1 MSSGTLAANR
11 MNLAALQRV
20 DSAVTEIIDNASQV
34 ALYKFAPATNG
45 WEKTDIEGALFVF
58 EWSKTPS
65 HGLFVINRLSTTN
78 LLEVITK
85 DVEFQTQSPFLLY
98 KTGSGIHCI
107 WFYDTEECERVGRLC
122 QSLAS
127 TGRMS
132 SRSKYRQRCASESDS
147 LHQAS
152 LAAPSAPQNGT
163 TKDIV
168 ALLSKAKDQYNMK
181 KAEASPNGHKQHR
194 NPARTRSSRTFVSS
208 TAPAAAVA
216 SAARP
221 EVISNGHAI
230 APSPPSVLH
239 KPTPLRTTNGI
250 VSAAVS
256 AEVPPSTPLSVESL
270 FAAVGHQKEPE
281 VVKGEGDAKQ
291 ALLRA
296 LLANPVNRVEHVE
309 RIQRSQDVRAGEGVC
324 EQPRLRAAS
333 CQASMSAWEVA
344 DDLRNRLNLGP
355 PSATEDSSPL
365 LPPVVTPAMLELGLS
380 NGERHSPPVAVT
392 LGDQLPLAKEPCKG
406 SVFSSHVQA
415 PAASDLPLLTPMA
428 FTKWTG
434 FASATPSLSSS
445 STSSTLGPCMNGEA
459 VPCSQGDSVGA
470 LTKDQLKDALIHMLQ
485 TDDSFLVKLHEAYI
499 GSLKSRFNLE
509 ARNSR
514 SSSTSYS

>member
-1 MSSGTLAANR
+1 MSSGTIAANR

-34 ALYKFAPATNG
+34 ALYKFAQGTNG
-45 WEKTDIEGALFVF
+45 WEKTDVEGALFIF

-78 LLEVITK
+78 LLEVITQ
-85 DVEFQTQSPFLLY
+85 DVQFETQSPFLLY
-98 KTGSGIHCI
+98 KTDSGIHCI

-152 LAAPSAPQNGT
+152 LAAPTAPQNGA

-168 ALLSKAKDQYNMK
+168 ALLSKAREQYNMK
-181 KAEASPNGHKQHR
+181 KAEASPSGHKQLR
-194 NPARTRSSRTFVSS
+194 NPARARSSRTFVSS
-208 TAPAAAVA
+208 TATAAAAA

-221 EVISNGHAI
+221 GAMSNGHATV
-230 APSPPSVLH
+230 PSPPSVLH

-250 VSAAVS
+250 VPAVVS
-256 AEVPPSTPLSVESL
+256 TEVPPSTPLTVESL
-270 FAAVGHQKEPE
+270 FAAVGHQEPE
-281 VVKGEGDAKQ
+281 VVRGEEEAKQ
-291 ALLRA
+291 ALLRV
-296 LLANPVNRVEHVE
+296 LLANPDNRVEHVE
-309 RIQRSQDVRAGEGVC
+309 RIQRSQDARAGEGVC
-324 EQPRLRAAS
+324 DQPRLRAAS
-333 CQASMSAWEVA
+333 CQASMSAWEVS
-344 DDLRNRLNLGP
+344 DKLRHRLNLGP
-355 PSATEDSSPL
+355 PSATEDSPPL
-365 LPPVVTPAMLELGLS
+365 LPLVVTPAMLELGLS
-380 NGERHSPPVAVT
+380 NGERRSPPAAVI
-392 LGDQLPLAKEPCKG
+392 LSDQLPFSWEPSKG
-406 SVFSSHVQA
+406 NTFSSHVQA

-428 FTKWTG
+428 FTKWAG
-434 FASATPSLSSS
+434 GVASAAPSLSSS

-459 VPCSQGDSVGA
+459 VPCSRGEPVGA

-485 TDDSFLVKLHEAYI
+485 TDDSFLVKLHEAYV

-509 ARNSR
+509 ARNN
-514 SSSTSYS
+514 SSPSMSYS